1 MAFNPFHGFRKHS
14 KVIFAILT
22 IICMITFILSFGR
35 GDFFEWIVGM
45 VGASKKGEVVTTLYG
60 DKVYDLDVSKREQA
74 RRNANQFLRV
84 AIARG
89 QQIAAE
95 KARKEFERL
104 AGSTDLS
111 EAPELAAY
119 RDQLRHFVLGPLVQ
133 FAMQTGKLPELDDYF
148 KALLEKDPHSKFVL
162 DLAVRSKD
170 NPTNPQIAQFLQPY
184 RFGGDRAGME
194 AVKRDLEEK

>member
-45 VGASKKGEVVTTLYG
+45 IGASKKGDVVTTLYG
-60 DKVYDLDVSKREQA
+60 DKVYETDVNKRYHA
-74 RRNANQFLRV
+74 RRNANLFLQV
-84 AIARG
+84 AVRAG
-89 QQIAAE
+89 QQIAVR
-95 KARKEFERL
+95 KARDELSRL

-119 RDQLRHFVLGPLVQ
+119 R
-133 FAMQTGKLPELDDYF
+133 
-148 KALLEKDPHSKFVL
+148 
-162 DLAVRSKD
+162 
-170 NPTNPQIAQFLQPY
+170 
-184 RFGGDRAGME
+184 
-194 AVKRDLEEK
+194 